1 VIDITPQIQL
11 SIDSFHRVLEVDSI
25 LDVTRSMK
33 SCKYLIFND
42 YEKWPC
48 RYHLDILAHTESW
61 KNEVNKKIIAD
72 SVIKMMRT
80 DRPELFNVGTV
91 SWSRGHAVGTSGCFP
106 SHGFSLKRTEKKT
119 DVLHYHIEYIEW
131 LVRCGVVSKIPT
143 LADVVNEIIDSIDDD
158 GICRVP
164 VEDSMFTGWGPY
176 AGLQL
181 EIDWKTKVRRDC
193 DITFRALLI
202 AYYAGKMVG
211 AKVPYK
217 NVIQK

>member
-1 VIDITPQIQL
+1 L
-11 SIDSFHRVLEVDSI
+11 SIDSFHRVLEVDTI
-25 LDVTRSMK
+25 LDVTRKIK

-48 RYHLDILAHTESW
+48 RYHLDILAHTQSW
-61 KNEVNKKIIAD
+61 KNEANKKIIAD

-80 DRPELFNVGTV
+80 DRPELFNLGTV

-119 DVLHYHIEYIEW
+119 NMLYYHMEYIEW
-131 LVRCGVVSKIPT
+131 LARCGVVSKIPV
-143 LADVVNEIIDSIDDD
+143 LAQVVEEIADYIGND
-158 GICRVP
+158 GICRAP
-164 VEDSMFTGWGPY
+164 IEDSMFTAWGPY

-181 EIDWKTKVRRDC
+181 ETDWKTKTRRDY

-202 AYYAGKMVG
+202 AYYAGMMED
-211 AKVPYK
+211 
-217 NVIQK
+217 IQ